1 MGRYIIGRLLQS
13 ILSIVVV
20 AAVIFFLVRLSGD
33 PTQLMVGMN
42 ATEKDIAEIRASL
55 GLDKSLITQFGIFME
70 NIFRGDFGK
79 SIFYQRPVTEILGGR
94 LLASLQ
100 LGAAAIA
107 WSVLLAVPIGV
118 YAAVKRKSLF
128 DRGISAIV
136 IFGQAAPSFW
146 LGLMLMLL
154 FAVWL
159 KILPVMGRTEP
170 LGIVLPSVTLGVW
183 LLATVARMT
192 RSSMLDVL
200 DTEYVKLARIKGLSE
215 RVVIWKHAFRNALL
229 PVLTFSTMM
238 FISVITSSV
247 TVETVFGWPGIGQ
260 LTIQGVTNR
269 DFPIVQAVVI
279 VIAAMYIM
287 ANLAVDILYAYINPK
302 IRYTK

>member
-1 MGRYIIGRLLQS
+1 MRRYILSRLIQS
-13 ILSIVVV
+13 IVSIVVV
-20 AAVIFFLVRLSGD
+20 AAIIFFLVRLSGD
-33 PTQLMVGMN
+33 PSQLLIGMT
-42 ATEKDIAEIRASL
+42 ATEKDIAEIRANL
-55 GLDKSLITQFGIFME
+55 GLDKSVITQFSIFME
-70 NIFRGDFGK
+70 NIFLGDFGK

-94 LLASLQ
+94 LIASLQ

-118 YAAVKRKSLF
+118 YAAVKRNSFF

-136 IFGQAAPSFW
+136 IFGQSAPSFW
-146 LGLMLMLL
+146 LGLMLMLF

-159 KILPVMGRTEP
+159 DILPVMGRTEP
-170 LGIVLPSVTLGVW
+170 LGIVLPSLTLGVW

-192 RSSMLDVL
+192 RSCMLDVL

-215 RVVIWKHAFRNALL
+215 RVVIWKHAFRNALI

-238 FISVITSSV
+238 FIFAITSAV

-260 LTIQGVTNR
+260 LTIQAVNNR

-279 VIAAMYIM
+279 VIASMYIM
-287 ANLAVDILYAYINPK
+287 ANFAVDILYAYINPK